1 MIAWFTRNGVAANLV
16 MLILVIGGI
25 ASYLT
30 VKRELFPQF
39 SLDIV
44 TIRVPYLGA
53 SPEEVEESVIIRIE
67 EAIQSIDGIKE
78 ISSVAQEGYGS
89 VTATVE
95 KGYELAKVKDEI
107 KTRVDAITTFP
118 VDTERPIVDEP
129 LIPKEVI
136 RISVFGDASEREIK
150 KIADRIRNEL
160 VEFDGISQAEVQGV
174 RDYEISIEVSENTLR
189 NYNLTFDQVV
199 QAVRGGSVDL
209 PGGLIKAEGGEI
221 SLRTNEQAYIG
232 TDFSEIILLTNP
244 DGGKIRL
251 GDIATVRDGFS
262 EQDIITKFNGKLA
275 AIILVK
281 EVGSENPLEISE
293 LVYDYVENASE
304 TWMPDGVELEA
315 WSDSSFYLQGRID
328 MLLENGIIGFLL
340 VLVTLAIFLRPS
352 LALFVA
358 IGIPV
363 SFLATIAI
371 APALGITINL
381 LSLFAFI
388 LVLGIV
394 VDDAIV
400 VGESVFTEF
409 QTNGHGVES
418 AVKGAERVSMPV
430 TFAIIT
436 TAVAFIPVF
445 FLPGMVGKF
454 MYVIPIVVIPTLLFS
469 LVQSKLVLPYHL
481 TLCHVGD
488 REGRE
493 KLNPISKL
501 QRRFSDGMER
511 FIQNVYMPILDKALS
526 FRWLTLSLFLFA
538 LATSIALVA
547 FGAIRFVFFP
557 NVPSDYIFLELK
569 MAEGT
574 PLPETQKAMERIDRA
589 IDEISTEQIDQGSI
603 DPVRNKSVFIGYS
616 VVSGGPGPAS
626 MSSGANVGSIII
638 ELSKAEL
645 RDSNADEIARIWREK
660 VGEIP
665 GARKLNFLSSA
676 SGPVGL
682 PVDIRLTGRNF
693 GDLKAASME
702 IQEELK
708 QFEGLLDIRD
718 TYSEGKRELK
728 VTLKD
733 DARPLG
739 LTAGDLGRQI
749 RYAFYGA
756 EAQRVQRD
764 KEDVR
769 VMIRYPKDERESL
782 GNLESM
788 RIVAPNGSRIPIS
801 EIADIEYGTGYPS
814 ISRLNRKRIINV
826 QADADKA
833 VANSDD
839 ISSSLYGKFPG
850 DPDSILGRVLQK
862 YPGVAS
868 VKGGEAKD
876 MEESA
881 PAIIG
886 GMLLVL
892 VMIYALLAIPFKS
905 YLQPLIVI
913 SVIPFG
919 IGGAIYGHLIN
930 FQNLGTPQDMSLLSL
945 LGIIAMSGVV
955 VNDSLVLVDRV
966 NRLRNQGMSVFDAV
980 HVGGSQR
987 FRAIILTSITTFV
1000 GLVPILM
1007 EKSLQAQFLIPMAT
1021 SLAFGVLFAT
1031 FITLLLVPCTYLI
1044 LEDFKSLFAWWWRG
1058 LRGKQTSAEAVAEVQ
1073 EVAS

>member
-30 VKRELFPQF
+30 VKKELFPQF

-44 TIRVPYLGA
+44 TVRVPYLGA

-78 ISSVAQEGYGS
+78 LSSLAKEGYGS

-95 KGYELAKVKDEI
+95 KGYDLEKVKDEI
-107 KTRVDAITTFP
+107 KTRIDAITTFP

-129 LIPKEVI
+129 IIPKEVI
-136 RISVFGDASEREIK
+136 RISVFGDASEKEIK
-150 KIADRIRNEL
+150 KIANRIRNEL

-199 QAVRGGSVDL
+199 QAVRGSSVDL
-209 PGGLIKAEGGEI
+209 PGGLIKTEGGEI
-221 SLRTNEQAYIG
+221 SLRINEQAYIG
-232 TDFSEIILLTNP
+232 TDFNEIILLTNP

-251 GDIATVRDGFS
+251 GDIATVRDGFA

-293 LVYDYVENASE
+293 IVNNYVENVSE
-304 TWMPDGVELEA
+304 TWIPEGVELEA

-328 MLLENGIIGFLL
+328 MLVENGFIGFLL

-445 FLPGMVGKF
+445 LLPGMVGKF
-454 MYVIPIVVIPTLLFS
+454 MYAIPIVVFPTLLFS

-481 TLCHVGD
+481 TLCRVGD
-488 REGRE
+488 RGGRE
-493 KLNPISKL
+493 NLNPISKL
-501 QRRFSDGMER
+501 QRRFSDGMES

-603 DPVRNKSVFIGYS
+603 DPVRNKSEFIGYS
-616 VVSGGPGPAS
+616 VVSGGIGPAS
-626 MSSGANVGSIII
+626 ISSGSNVGSIII
-638 ELSKAEL
+638 ELSKAEF
-645 RDSNADEIARIWREK
+645 RDSNADEIAQIWREK

-665 GARKLNFLSSA
+665 GARKLNFISSA

-693 GDLKAASME
+693 SDLKAASME

-733 DARPLG
+733 NARPLG
-739 LTAGDLGRQI
+739 LSAGDLGRQI

-788 RIVAPNGSRIPIS
+788 RIVAPNGSRIPMS
-801 EIADIEYGTGYPS
+801 EIADIEYANGYPS
-814 ISRLNRKRIINV
+814 ISRLNRKRIMNV
-826 QADADKA
+826 QADANKA
-833 VANSDD
+833 VTNSDD

-876 MEESA
+876 MEEST

-886 GMLLVL
+886 GMLIVL

-966 NRLRNQGMSVFDAV
+966 NRLRSQGMPVFDAV

-1000 GLVPILM
+1000 GLVPILT

-1044 LEDFKSLFAWWWRG
+1044 LEDLKSLFDWWWRG
-1058 LRGKQTSAEAVAEVQ
+1058 LRGKQMSAEAVAEVQ
-1073 EVAS
+1073 EITS

>member
-1 MIAWFTRNGVAANLV
+1 
-16 MLILVIGGI
+16 
-25 ASYLT
+25 
-30 VKRELFPQF
+30 
-39 SLDIV
+39 
-44 TIRVPYLGA
+44 
-53 SPEEVEESVIIRIE
+53 
-67 EAIQSIDGIKE
+67 
-78 ISSVAQEGYGS
+78 
-89 VTATVE
+89 
-95 KGYELAKVKDEI
+95 
-107 KTRVDAITTFP
+107 
-118 VDTERPIVDEP
+118 
-129 LIPKEVI
+129 
-136 RISVFGDASEREIK
+136 
-150 KIADRIRNEL
+150 
-160 VEFDGISQAEVQGV
+160 
-174 RDYEISIEVSENTLR
+174 
-189 NYNLTFDQVV
+189 
-199 QAVRGGSVDL
+199 
-209 PGGLIKAEGGEI
+209 
-221 SLRTNEQAYIG
+221 
-232 TDFSEIILLTNP
+232 
-244 DGGKIRL
+244 
-251 GDIATVRDGFS
+251 
-262 EQDIITKFNGKLA
+262 
-275 AIILVK
+275 
-281 EVGSENPLEISE
+281 
-293 LVYDYVENASE
+293 
-304 TWMPDGVELEA
+304 
-315 WSDSSFYLQGRID
+315 
-328 MLLENGIIGFLL
+328 
-340 VLVTLAIFLRPS
+340 
-352 LALFVA
+352 
-358 IGIPV
+358 
-363 SFLATIAI
+363 
-371 APALGITINL
+371 
-381 LSLFAFI
+381 
-388 LVLGIV
+388 
-394 VDDAIV
+394 
-400 VGESVFTEF
+400 
-409 QTNGHGVES
+409 
-418 AVKGAERVSMPV
+418 
-430 TFAIIT
+430 
-436 TAVAFIPVF
+436 
-445 FLPGMVGKF
+445 VGKF
-454 MYVIPIVVIPTLLFS
+454 MYAIPIVVFPTLLFS

-481 TLCHVGD
+481 TLCRVGD
-488 REGRE
+488 RGGRE
-493 KLNPISKL
+493 NLNPISKL
-501 QRRFSDGMER
+501 QRRFSDGMES

-603 DPVRNKSVFIGYS
+603 DPVRNKSEFIGYS
-616 VVSGGPGPAS
+616 VVSGGIGPAS
-626 MSSGANVGSIII
+626 ISSGSNVGSIII
-638 ELSKAEL
+638 ELSKAEF
-645 RDSNADEIARIWREK
+645 RDSNADEIAQIWREK

-665 GARKLNFLSSA
+665 GARKLNFISSA

-693 GDLKAASME
+693 SDLKAASME

-733 DARPLG
+733 NARPLG
-739 LTAGDLGRQI
+739 LSAGDLGRQI

-788 RIVAPNGSRIPIS
+788 RIVAPNGSRIPMS
-801 EIADIEYGTGYPS
+801 EIADIEYANGYPS
-814 ISRLNRKRIINV
+814 ISRLNRKRIMNV
-826 QADADKA
+826 QADANKA
-833 VANSDD
+833 VTNSDD

-876 MEESA
+876 MEEST

-886 GMLLVL
+886 GMLIVL

-966 NRLRNQGMSVFDAV
+966 NRLRSQGMPVFDAV

-1000 GLVPILM
+1000 GLVPILT

-1044 LEDFKSLFAWWWRG
+1044 LEDLKSLFDWWWRG
-1058 LRGKQTSAEAVAEVQ
+1058 LRGKQMSAEAVAEVQ
-1073 EVAS
+1073 EITS